1 MHNVLQILRRDFKR
15 LVTVPAAWVIMI
27 GLILIPPLYA
37 WFNIYGFWNPYGNTD
52 SIKVA
57 VANMDE
63 GTDNALLGKV
73 NLGDQIEGTLKSND
87 QLGWE
92 FMGKANAMEAVE
104 SGDCYAA
111 IVIPSDFSEDLANV
125 VTNSKHRPTLEYYVN
140 EKANPI
146 SPKITDQGATVVD
159 RTVNNTFV
167 STVSEVLTKAV
178 NSANDT
184 INGKTNSFVNETT
197 AELDKT
203 QKNVSLIRSTI
214 EDLDAQLAN
223 VPQQTQSARQAMNDV
238 QLAAASAGRGLAGAS
253 TAIGTAQ
260 TQLNTL
266 SSNANSAL
274 ETGSGLVSQ
283 ATAQSTASINQISSA
298 VSAASGSAQQA
309 VTGMQNI
316 TDSNAKL
323 LEKLKSASNNAQYQ
337 QIISKLENT
346 NNTAAGTLADL
357 KTLSENTQ
365 ATAGSVSKLS
375 TDFNIGTQNSLKSA
389 GTARNAINSGAL
401 PRLNSALGSL
411 AGTAGT
417 LAGTVTSQD
426 SVIRQTN
433 IVLDQLDQVASDTRI
448 GLEQTDQQLAKMET
462 KLTTVSTDLKALGT
476 ADLLASLTGSGSL
489 DADKIASFMESP
501 TVIDTK
507 NVYPVNSAFVVI
519 YKVEVDD
526 EGLEGLDP
534 TATEKYLARYLLLGT
549 MGVIQ
554 GAICT
559 VGDLILGVQTACAPL
574 FILTGMITSLVYLS
588 ITYALSTTF
597 MHIGKGLCVA
607 LVIVQ
612 IPGAS
617 GLYPIEM
624 MPKFFRM
631 VYPFVP
637 FSYSIDAFR
646 ETIAGFYDGH
656 WTKAIGTLLLF
667 AAMALGSIAAGAL
680 WGFIPAWFKSRW
692 NTNETLFTLM
702 MNYVATSIVACMTN
716 IMRGQASSLGTLNK
730 ATKAGWFPVIMG
742 SPARS
747 AACAAS

>member
-140 EKANPI
+140 EKASPI

-167 STVSEVLTKAV
+167 STVSDVLVKAV
-178 NSANDT
+178 NSANST
-184 INGKTNSFVNETT
+184 ISGNTNTIANETIG
-197 AELDKT
+197 ELDNTKR
-203 QKNVSLIRSTI
+203 NVGTIRSAI
-214 EDLDAQLAN
+214 ADLDTQLAN
-223 VPQQTQSARQAMNDV
+223 VPQQTKAARNALNDV

-323 LEKLKSASNNAQYQ
+323 LEKLKSASDNAQYQ

-346 NNTAAGTLADL
+346 NNAAAGTLADL

-389 GTARNAINSGAL
+389 GMARNAINSGAL

-426 SVIRQTN
+426 SVVRQTN
-433 IVLDQLDQVASDTRI
+433 IVLDQLDQVASDARI
-448 GLEQTDQQLAKMET
+448 GLEQTL
-462 KLTTVSTDLKALGT
+462 
-476 ADLLASLTGSGSL
+476 SL
-489 DADKIASFMESP
+489 I
-501 TVIDTK
+501 
-507 NVYPVNSAFVVI
+507 
-519 YKVEVDD
+519 
-526 EGLEGLDP
+526 
-534 TATEKYLARYLLLGT
+534 
-549 MGVIQ
+549 
-554 GAICT
+554 
-559 VGDLILGVQTACAPL
+559 
-574 FILTGMITSLVYLS
+574 
-588 ITYALSTTF
+588 
-597 MHIGKGLCVA
+597 HI
-607 LVIVQ
+607 
-612 IPGAS
+612 
-617 GLYPIEM
+617 
-624 MPKFFRM
+624 
-631 VYPFVP
+631 
-637 FSYSIDAFR
+637 
-646 ETIAGFYDGH
+646 
-656 WTKAIGTLLLF
+656 
-667 AAMALGSIAAGAL
+667 
-680 WGFIPAWFKSRW
+680 
-692 NTNETLFTLM
+692 
-702 MNYVATSIVACMTN
+702 
-716 IMRGQASSLGTLNK
+716 
-730 ATKAGWFPVIMG
+730 
-742 SPARS
+742 
-747 AACAAS
+747 